1 MKKEMITAIIAAMTV
16 AIVATPVFAATP
28 KTDTI
33 SKAQAKEIALVNA
46 GLKAEDVTFTKVK
59 LETDDGILQYEV
71 DFNKG
76 NYEYDYDIDAKTGAV
91 IDSDMDFEDDLVVV
105 KKATTK
111 KNTTAKKT
119 KKAKKDKI
127 SKEKAL
133 DIALKDAGFT
143 KDDISYSVVE
153 QDYEDGRQVYEVE
166 FQKGQKEYTY
176 DIGVKSGKIFDRD
189 VDIDD

>member
-16 AIVATPVFAATP
+16 ASVATPVFAATP

-176 DIGVKSGKIFDRD
+176 DIGIKSGKIFDRD

>member
-1 MKKEMITAIIAAMTV
+1 MRKEMITAIIAAMTV
-16 AIVATPVFAATP
+16 ASVATPVFAATP

-111 KNTTAKKT
+111 KDTTAKKT
-119 KKAKKDKI
+119 KKVKKDKI

>member
-16 AIVATPVFAATP
+16 ASVATPVFAATP

-105 KKATTK
+105 KIATTK
-111 KNTTAKKT
+111 KDTTAKKT
-119 KKAKKDKI
+119 KKVKKDKI

-153 QDYEDGRQVYEVE
+153 QDYEDGRHVYEVE

>member
-16 AIVATPVFAATP
+16 ASVATPVFAATP

-105 KKATTK
+105 KKD
-111 KNTTAKKT
+111 TTAKKT
-119 KKAKKDKI
+119 KKVKKDKI

-176 DIGVKSGKIFDRD
+176 DIGVKSGKIVDRD

>member
-16 AIVATPVFAATP
+16 ASVATPVFAATP

-105 KKATTK
+105 KIATTK
-111 KNTTAKKT
+111 KDTTAKKT
-119 KKAKKDKI
+119 KKVKKDKI
-127 SKEKAL
+127 STEKAL

>member
-16 AIVATPVFAATP
+16 ASVATPVFAATS
-28 KTDTI
+28 KTATI

-105 KKATTK
+105 KIATSK
-111 KNTTAKKT
+111 KDTTATKT
-119 KKAKKDKI
+119 KKVKKDKI
-127 SKEKAL
+127 STEKA
-133 DIALKDAGFT
+133 
-143 KDDISYSVVE
+143 
-153 QDYEDGRQVYEVE
+153 
-166 FQKGQKEYTY
+166 
-176 DIGVKSGKIFDRD
+176 
-189 VDIDD
+189 

>member
-16 AIVATPVFAATP
+16 ASVATPVFAATP

-111 KNTTAKKT
+111 KDTTAKKT
-119 KKAKKDKI
+119 KKVKKDKI

>member
-16 AIVATPVFAATP
+16 ASVATPVFAATP

-111 KNTTAKKT
+111 KDTTAKKT
-119 KKAKKDKI
+119 KKVKKDKI

-176 DIGVKSGKIFDRD
+176 DIGIKSGKIFDRD

>member
-16 AIVATPVFAATP
+16 ASVAAPVFAATP

-111 KNTTAKKT
+111 KDTTAKKT
-119 KKAKKDKI
+119 KKVKKDKI

>member
-16 AIVATPVFAATP
+16 ASVATPVFAATP

-33 SKAQAKEIALVNA
+33 SKAQAKEIALINA

-111 KNTTAKKT
+111 KDTTAKKT
-119 KKAKKDKI
+119 KKVKKDKI